1 VLRAAAFAGTAVG
14 VTTAIGVGDVV
25 VNFSGEVCSEG
36 AAIVCAANRIGAKLN
51 ASATSAIA
59 DPLNLLIN
67 RVHLPSP
74 HQLHCEKAWTV
85 GQLLLRL

>member
-1 VLRAAAFAGTAVG
+1 VVG
-14 VTTAIGVGDVV
+14 
-25 VNFSGEVCSEG
+25 NFSGEVCSDG
-36 AAIVCAANRIGAKLN
+36 VAVVCSANRIGAKLN

-74 HQLHCEKAWTV
+74 ASFIV
-85 GQLLLRL
+85 RRLGRLVNYYYGFKQVNFLA